1 MPVAKQL
8 TLVYSIAEPWRMYKH
23 CFFQIASFS
32 TCKAYI
38 VFKAIC
44 ITWHIACQASQKPKC
59 VFKLRVGLYAIK
71 SRLLK
76 LISIYIWWLCSS
88 WSVLV
93 VFTKIVCN
101 RMLDKLQYILL
112 HEQIAHLVFLISTN
126 REKETFLNIITHSL
140 LFSFKVAL
148 NSTSH
153 QSITS
158 QRNKGLSCHAVH
170 M

>member
-1 MPVAKQL
+1 
-8 TLVYSIAEPWRMYKH
+8 
-23 CFFQIASFS
+23 
-32 TCKAYI
+32 
-38 VFKAIC
+38 
-44 ITWHIACQASQKPKC
+44 
-59 VFKLRVGLYAIK
+59 
-71 SRLLK
+71 
-76 LISIYIWWLCSS
+76 
-88 WSVLV
+88 
-93 VFTKIVCN
+93 
-101 RMLDKLQYILL
+101 MLDKLQYILL

-170 M
+170 MQMLPAKFNCCFTSHVLDDALSCSLWVCFGLLSKHRQCSTASSRPLGILPSECPPSVKILIILLYRAEMLDFSKCALYK